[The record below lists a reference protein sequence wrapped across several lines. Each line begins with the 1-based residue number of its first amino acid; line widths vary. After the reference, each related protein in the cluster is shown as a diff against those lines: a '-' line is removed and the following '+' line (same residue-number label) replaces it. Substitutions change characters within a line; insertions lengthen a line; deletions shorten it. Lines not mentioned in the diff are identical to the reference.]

1 MRSMPARES
10 SSNECPTAWP
20 AWRRPAATMAVAA
33 AIILILACLA
43 SGTPETDVASPPAD
57 PVDRTIAGWTVRL
70 DPQLLLPVNRDA
82 GERAIEALENH
93 LQRVAY
99 VVPEDRLEKLR
110 AIPIRL
116 DLHHPK
122 LAAMQYHPS
131 REWLEQNGFDPRL
144 AKHVHLPRAADLL
157 ERHTWAKHPY
167 VVLHELA
174 HAYHDQ
180 VLGFDHAR
188 VEAAYRSAR
197 ERGIYESVL
206 LYTGERV
213 RHYALTDAKEYFAEL
228 TEAYLGVNDFY
239 PFVRAE
245 LKEHDPEMHRLL
257 EDIWGPLR

>member
-1 MRSMPARES
+1 MPQSES
-10 SSNECPTAWP
+10 SSIERRASGP
-20 AWRRPAATMAVAA
+20 AWRRPAATLAGAAV
-33 AIILILACLA
+33 IILIPLCLP
-43 SGTPETDVASPPAD
+43 GTREADVAAPPAD
-57 PVDRTIAGWTVRL
+57 PVDRTIEGWTVRL
-70 DPQLLLPVNRDA
+70 DPRLLLHAHRDE

-93 LQRVAY
+93 LQRVTY
-99 VVPEDRLEKLR
+99 IVPGDRLEKLR
-110 AIPIRL
+110 AVPIRL
-116 DLHHPK
+116 DLDHPR
-122 LAAMQYHPS
+122 LSAMQYHPS
-131 REWLEQNGFDPRL
+131 REWLEKNGFDPRL

-157 ERHTWAKHPY
+157 ERHTWAKHPC

-180 VLGFDHAR
+180 VLGFDHPR
-188 VEAAYRSAR
+188 IEAAYQSAKKK
-197 ERGIYESVL
+197 GNYESVL

-228 TEAYLGVNDFY
+228 TETYLCVNDFY

>member
-1 MRSMPARES
+1 MPQSES
-10 SSNECPTAWP
+10 SSTERPVP
-20 AWRRPAATMAVAA
+20 SRRRPAAALAGAAVIILLLLCLTPGTREADVAA
-33 AIILILACLA
+33 L
-43 SGTPETDVASPPAD
+43 PVD

-70 DPQLLLPVNRDA
+70 DPQLLLPVNRDG

-110 AIPIRL
+110 AVPIRL
-116 DLHHPK
+116 DLHHPR
-122 LAAMQYHPS
+122 LSAMQYHPS
-131 REWLEQNGFDPRL
+131 REWLEKNGFDPRL

-157 ERHTWAKHPY
+157 ERHTWAKHPC

-180 VLGFDHAR
+180 VLGFDHPR
-188 VEAAYRSAR
+188 IEAAYQSAR
-197 ERGIYESVL
+197 KKGNYESVL

-245 LKEHDPEMHRLL
+245 LKEHDPEMHQFL